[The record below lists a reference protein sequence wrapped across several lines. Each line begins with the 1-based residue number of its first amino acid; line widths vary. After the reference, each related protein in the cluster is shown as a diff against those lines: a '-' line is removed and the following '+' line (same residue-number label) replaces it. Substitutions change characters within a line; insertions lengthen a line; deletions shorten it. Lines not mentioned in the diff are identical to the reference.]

1 MYDDLGILEDGEQK
15 APEKMNVFTRIGN
28 LFFSPKKLFLFIREK
43 PTLLFPLI
51 IMSIGAV
58 AYQLLI
64 WEQSRKLQMD
74 ITYNTYQ
81 NMGMSI
87 TPDQLEA
94 MVDAGMITSVI
105 TAPLGVIASWAIIT
119 LIFYAVFRFAECEKG
134 MKKYFSMMA
143 YISIISVVG
152 MVLNGLYVYFMGGS
166 ITTYVTSVSSLF
178 DQGTTGAFL
187 NGILLNIEV
196 FNIWAYVLYGM
207 GFIYVGGVDKR
218 RSAIVTSVIFILF
231 TLAAAGLTSLSSSL
245 LGGLM

>member
-1 MYDDLGILEDGEQK
+1 
-15 APEKMNVFTRIGN
+15 
-28 LFFSPKKLFLFIREK
+28 
-43 PTLLFPLI
+43 
-51 IMSIGAV
+51 
-58 AYQLLI
+58 
-64 WEQSRKLQMD
+64 
-74 ITYNTYQ
+74 
-81 NMGMSI
+81 
-87 TPDQLEA
+87 
-94 MVDAGMITSVI
+94 
-105 TAPLGVIASWAIIT
+105 
-119 LIFYAVFRFAECEKG
+119 
-134 MKKYFSMMA
+134 
-143 YISIISVVG
+143 

-207 GFIYVGGVDKR
+207 GFIYVGGVEKR